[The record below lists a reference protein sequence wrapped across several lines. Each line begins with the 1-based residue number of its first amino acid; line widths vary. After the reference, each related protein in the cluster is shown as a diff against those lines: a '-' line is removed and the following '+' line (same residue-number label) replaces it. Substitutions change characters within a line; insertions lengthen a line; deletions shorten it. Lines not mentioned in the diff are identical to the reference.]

1 MSNNL
6 GKRLFRVAAALAT
19 GVTAVVLAGC
29 NQTSTRTAQSTS
41 TLGPTVPI
49 TSYTPT
55 PPLELPPQV
64 ASALGP
70 PPANCAKAA
79 PAQTLT
85 IPNFGG
91 GFMGTVTFR
100 GGSPAWELGVG
111 TDGVLAVAGTPYP
124 STKIMWVVGPNVNQP
139 VTLTGHDLRSG
150 KPLWFEVYPSNNGGG
165 ADYFT
170 KSAVLDPAAPN
181 RGSADNSAGHWNIWG
196 IGIIATAAG
205 CYQFDVTSSAG
216 SWRATLAVG
225 SMP

>member
-19 GVTAVVLAGC
+19 GVTVVVLAGC

-85 IPNFGG
+85 IPNF